1 MKKLLFT
8 IGCTIVLLGKLY
20 GQDCEG
26 FYPMNKGNVMELTS
40 YNEKDKLQSVST
52 TTITDRASGP
62 DGITLQMHSS
72 SRDEKGKSMAEV
84 DFDARCSEG
93 VFYMSMKNMVSSE
106 QLAAWKDMD
115 MKMSGT
121 DLQIPLNSAPG
132 QTLPDGSFMIEVSMN
147 GMKMPGMSIEVTDR
161 KVVAEETI
169 TTAAGTFT
177 CLKIT
182 SKVKSKTIFTMEMNS
197 VEWYSKGNGMVRS
210 ESYKGDKLKGY
221 TVLTKLVK

>member
-1 MKKLLFT
+1 MLTLKNQSHEHEKLLFT

-93 VFYMSMKNMVSSE
+93 VFYMSMKTWFRPNNW
-106 QLAAWKDMD
+106 L
-115 MKMSGT
+115 
-121 DLQIPLNSAPG
+121 PG
-132 QTLPDGSFMIEVSMN
+132 RTW
-147 GMKMPGMSIEVTDR
+147 T
-161 KVVAEETI
+161 
-169 TTAAGTFT
+169 
-177 CLKIT
+177 
-182 SKVKSKTIFTMEMNS
+182 
-197 VEWYSKGNGMVRS
+197 
-210 ESYKGDKLKGY
+210 
-221 TVLTKLVK
+221 

>member
-8 IGCTIVLLGKLY
+8 IGCTIVLLELY

-40 YNEKDKLQSVST
+40 YNEKGQAAVGLHHHHHRPRLLALMESPCRCTAVHATRKVKAWLKWISM
-52 TTITDRASGP
+52 RAARRAF
-62 DGITLQMHSS
+62 LHEH
-72 SRDEKGKSMAEV
+72 EKHGL
-84 DFDARCSEG
+84 SE
-93 VFYMSMKNMVSSE
+93 E
-106 QLAAWKDMD
+106 RPAWKDMD

-121 DLQIPLNSAPG
+121 DLQIPLNAAPG

-147 GMKMPGMSIEVTDR
+147 GMKMPGMSIEVTDL
-161 KVVAEETI
+161 KVVAEEAI

-182 SKVKSKTIFTMEMNS
+182 SKVKSKWILPWS
-197 VEWYSKGNGMVRS
+197 
-210 ESYKGDKLKGY
+210 
-221 TVLTKLVK
+221 LVQV

>member
-1 MKKLLFT
+1 
-8 IGCTIVLLGKLY
+8 
-20 GQDCEG
+20 
-26 FYPMNKGNVMELTS
+26 
-40 YNEKDKLQSVST
+40 
-52 TTITDRASGP
+52 
-62 DGITLQMHSS
+62 
-72 SRDEKGKSMAEV
+72 
-84 DFDARCSEG
+84 
-93 VFYMSMKNMVSSE
+93 
-106 QLAAWKDMD
+106 
-115 MKMSGT
+115 
-121 DLQIPLNSAPG
+121 
-132 QTLPDGSFMIEVSMN
+132 MIEVSMN